1 MRIVIAVLFLAGGV
15 WAGWWFFGV
24 FNANLASPGGLLMGG
39 LMVLLPII
47 GLLSIAGIRKGRAAT
62 ERETSSGS

>member
-1 MRIVIAVLFLAGGV
+1 MRAVIAVLLVVGGV
-15 WAGWWFFGV
+15 WSCWWFFGV

-47 GLLSIAGIRKGRAAT
+47 GLLTIVGLRMGRAA
-62 ERETSSGS
+62 E